1 MVVGTSSHA
10 GKSWTATAIC
20 RSLRRRGVRVAPFKA
35 QNMSLNSF
43 PCVDGGEIGRAQVA
57 QAEACGLEPLADMNP
72 ILLKP
77 TAHDASQVIV
87 NGRVWKHLS
96 ARDYYTHYEFL
107 LGQVTA
113 AFERLSKQFEFIVME
128 GAGSA
133 SEINLRSRDLV
144 NLPLAARLGTPAM
157 LVADIDRGGVFASI
171 AGTFALLEPREKEL
185 LRSFVINRFRG
196 DRSIFAE
203 GCEMLE
209 QLAGRPCLGVFPYAQ
224 DIRLDDEDIVSL
236 EDRAAGRE
244 AAGDSVPRH
253 AGHEDNAG
261 HGLRIVI
268 IQLPR
273 ISNFTDFRLLPDAE
287 YITEPR
293 AETPDCIILP
303 GSKNTLG
310 DLRWLRERGLD
321 RWILDCHARG
331 ASVWG
336 ICGGYQMLGRRI
348 ADPAGV
354 ESGEGSA
361 DGLGLLPIETV
372 MLSQKTTRAVKAKL
386 VPSGTLFDAY
396 EIHVGETKASAQTA
410 AWSQTPFA
418 WVDGQP
424 EGYCRG
430 GIVGTYLHGALET
443 PEVLASLLSE
453 TASRRGKSF
462 DPSSVHGDSK
472 QQHYERLADWFDEH
486 VDRTRFEELYL
497 R

>member
-1 MVVGTSSHA
+1 MMVVGTSSHA
-10 GKSWTATAIC
+10 GKSWMATAIC
-20 RSLRRRGVRVAPFKA
+20 RSLRRRGLRVAPFKA

-87 NGRVWKHLS
+87 NGRVWKQLS

-113 AFERLSKQFEFIVME
+113 AFERLAAKFEFIVME

-133 SEINLRSRDLV
+133 SEINLRPRDLV
-144 NLPLAARLGTPAM
+144 NLPLAVRLGAPAL
-157 LVADIDRGGVFASI
+157 LVADIDRGGVFASV
-171 AGTFALLEPREKEL
+171 AGTFALLEPCEKEL

-196 DRSIFAE
+196 DRAIFAD

-209 QLAGRPCLGVFPYAQ
+209 QLAGRPCLGVFPYAE

-236 EDRAAGRE
+236 EDRAARRE
-244 AAGDSVPRH
+244 PASGSITRN
-253 AGHEDNAG
+253 GE

-268 IQLPR
+268 IRLPR

-287 YITEPR
+287 YITKR
-293 AETPDCIILP
+293 LAETPDCIILP
-303 GSKNTLG
+303 GSKNTIG
-310 DLRWLRERGLD
+310 DLLWLRERGLD

-348 ADPAGV
+348 SDPRGI
-354 ESGEGSA
+354 ESGEGPVE
-361 DGLGLLPIETV
+361 GLGLLPIETV
-372 MLSQKTTRAVKAKL
+372 MRSEKTTRVVKGKSAL
-386 VPSGTLFDAY
+386 DGAPFQAY
-396 EIHVGETKASAQTA
+396 EIHMGETKPSCETT
-410 AWSQTPFA
+410 AWSEMPFA

-424 EGYCRG
+424 EGYCRD

-443 PEVLASLLSE
+443 PEVLWSLLAES
-453 TASRRGKSF
+453 ARRRGKSF
-462 DPSSVHGDSK
+462 DASTVRADSK
-472 QQHYERLADWFDEH
+472 QQYYDRLADWFEKH
-486 VDRTRFEELYL
+486 VDLARFEELYL
-497 R
+497 S